1 MGHLQFAAILTAS
14 HIKLKLVCRKKKEIK
29 DEEQQTV
36 IRNIIKK
43 QQKHKDC
50 IKKNSHTQE

>member
-36 IRNIIKK
+36 IRNIIKNS
-43 QQKHKDC
+43 
-50 IKKNSHTQE
+50 KNTKTI